1 MGTRGTIPQ
10 PIHTLCAEAFD
21 PFGDSLR
28 RHVELTRG
36 GGLAQPFFN
45 NPPHHGL
52 STFGRQR
59 SILVSVHSVPR
70 ESLFVWR
77 HQRSRPGPN
86 GQPPESSH
94 LERRTIFVAA
104 GKNGDSRTIPLM
116 VDANAALNGVLP
128 SSGRIFPISPNAV
141 RLSWE
146 HITA

>member
-86 GQPPESSH
+86 GQPPESSQ
-94 LERRTIFVAA
+94 LERLRAKWTPVRVRKTRQRLAVPLEARRPAPSFER
-104 GKNGDSRTIPLM
+104 SRWRRSSIEGG
-116 VDANAALNGVLP
+116 NALP
-128 SSGRIFPISPNAV
+128 PS
-141 RLSWE
+141 LSE
-146 HITA
+146 